1 MIENSL
7 NLNTSFVCPQCGH
20 NHFLLTKKEITE
32 TTTETLSIN
41 VHNYADTSYRLTCTS
56 CNKTFAIVN
65 MEDTYEQSCNCY
77 SN

>member
-1 MIENSL
+1 MTKNNIKL
-7 NLNTSFVCPQCGH
+7 KTSFICSQCGAD
-20 NHFLLTKKEITE
+20 HFLLTKKEITE

-65 MEDTYEQSCNCY
+65 MEDTYE
-77 SN
+77 